1 MMVGGGFHG
10 CRLPSIVSP
19 ELRLPSGF
27 ELACVLTAGPDA
39 DTAIDG
45 INRLMIVIRDRAAN
59 LRRSHDEAS
68 HRAVL
73 NGIVCTLTLAGGR
86 PGQ

>member
-68 HRAVL
+68 QTVQR
-73 NGIVCTLTLAGGR
+73 LANS
-86 PGQ
+86 

>member
-19 ELRLPSGF
+19 ELRLPSGL

-45 INRLMIVIRDRAAN
+45 INRLMIVRDRAAN

-68 HRAVL
+68 QTVQR
-73 NGIVCTLTLAGGR
+73 LANS
-86 PGQ
+86 